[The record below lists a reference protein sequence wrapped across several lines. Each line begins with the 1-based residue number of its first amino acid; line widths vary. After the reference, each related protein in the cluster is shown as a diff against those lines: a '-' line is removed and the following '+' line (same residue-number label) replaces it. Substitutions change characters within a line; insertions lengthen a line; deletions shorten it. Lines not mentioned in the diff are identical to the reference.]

1 MKHGI
6 EVGVYLRPGL
16 DNDDFIASALGNLAV
31 WKLAASRKERLE
43 WQVLRVDG
51 SGRHHYRLIVH
62 HPERLL
68 DLGVRTDLVHIL
80 DGLSNEDVTELRHR
94 LSAAETEGL
103 RPMGLRRVHEKVDL
117 WQDDFWNSIG

>member
-1 MKHGI
+1 MNRGI
-6 EVGVYLRPGL
+6 EVGIYLRPGL
-16 DNDDFIASALGNLAV
+16 DEEDFIASALGNLAA
-31 WKLAASRKERLE
+31 WKLAASREERLD

-51 SGRHHYRLIVH
+51 SGRHHYRLVVR

-80 DGLSNEDVTELRHR
+80 DGLSNEDVTKLRHR
-94 LSAAETEGL
+94 LSTAKTEGL
-103 RPMGLRRVHEKVDL
+103 HTVGLRRVHEQPDL